1 MPVQAPPK
9 GAAQPQGNKP
19 APVAQPFTVGVYETS
34 TPDIDVSLVQTGS
47 AQKLG
52 TFKISPNGWLAGL
65 YCLCEMTVTGQSTNS
80 VSYNKDNPF
89 SVIQKVTFRDIGN
102 REIFGPLTGY
112 EWFTVNKWGGYF
124 GGADGSDPRNTGGAY
139 TAVAG
144 TGATAGT
151 FSFCLW
157 MPLEVVHRDAL
168 GEVENKSSS
177 ASYTLE
183 VYIDS
188 QANTYNQVPSV
199 FGTFRFRANDD
210 GYTEPEAADSYG
222 RPLSQTPPA
231 DGTVQYWTSETYSTP
246 NGLSKYNV
254 QNGIGYSF
262 RNMVTIAYDHANG
275 TRATAG
281 GVGGEQPDPT
291 TWTFG
296 KVQLIQLPI
305 RMWTDKLSRYYEL
318 TNAGPDAYAS
328 PENGVLVLPF
338 NRDFIN
344 TPGDELRN
352 RYLSTKAGNVL
363 QWSGTTTAT
372 LDIHFLVNYL
382 IPPGNDPARLRASR

>member
-9 GAAQPQGNKP
+9 GQANQP

-34 TPDIDVSLVQTGS
+34 TPDIDVSLQQTAA

-65 YCLCEMTVTGQSTNS
+65 YCLFEMTVTTNATNS

-89 SVIQKVTFRDIGN
+89 SVIQKVTFRDVGN

-139 TAVAG
+139 TAVTG
-144 TGATAGT
+144 TGGT
-151 FSFCLW
+151 GGSFSFVLW
-157 MPLEVVHRDAL
+157 MPLEITHRDAL

-199 FGTFRFRANDD
+199 FGTLRMRANDD
-210 GYTEPEAADSYG
+210 GYTEPESADSYG
-222 RPLSQTPPA
+222 RPLSQYPPA
-231 DGTVQYWTSETYSTP
+231 NGSVQYWTSETFLTP
-246 NGLSKYNV
+246 NGLSKYNI

-262 RNMVTIAYDHANG
+262 RNIGIVAYDNGNG

-281 GVGGEQPDPT
+281 LVGGEMPDPT
-291 TWTFG
+291 TISFG

-305 RMWTDKLSRYYEL
+305 RMWLDKMARIWEL
-318 TNAGPDAYAS
+318 ESAGPDGYAT
-328 PENGVLVLPF
+328 PENGVLILPF
-338 NRDFIN
+338 TRDFTN

-363 QWSGTTTAT
+363 QWSGTTTAA
-372 LDIHFLVNYL
+372 LSVHFLANYI
-382 IPPGNDPARLRASR
+382 IPPGNDPARLRSNR

>member
-9 GAAQPQGNKP
+9 PGNQAQPV
-19 APVAQPFTVGVYETS
+19 VAQPFTVGVYETS
-34 TPDIDVSLVQTGS
+34 TPDIDVTLAQSAT

-65 YCLCEMTVTGQSTNS
+65 YCLCEMTVSANVTNS
-80 VSYNKDNPF
+80 VSFSKDNPF
-89 SVIQKVTFRDIGN
+89 SVIQKVTFRDVGN

-112 EWFTVNKWGGYF
+112 EWYTVNKWGGYF

-139 TAVAG
+139 TAVTG
-144 TGATAGT
+144 TGATGGT
-151 FSFCLW
+151 FTFVLW
-157 MPLEVVHRDAL
+157 MPLEIGHRDAL
-168 GEVENKSSS
+168 GNIENKSAS

-199 FGTFRFRANDD
+199 FGSFRFRANDD

-222 RPLSQTPPA
+222 RPLAQYPPA
-231 DGTVQYWTSETYSTP
+231 NGSVQYWTSETFSTP
-246 NGLSKYNV
+246 NGLSKYNI

-262 RNMVTIAYDHANG
+262 RNIALIAYDHANA

-281 GVGGEQPDPT
+281 LVGGEMPDPT
-291 TWTFG
+291 TISFG
-296 KVQLIQLPI
+296 KVQLIQLPL
-305 RMWTDKLSRYYEL
+305 RMWVDKMARTWEL
-318 TNAGPDAYAS
+318 EAAGPDAYAA
-328 PENGVLVLPF
+328 PENGVLILPF
-338 NRDFIN
+338 TRDFVN

-372 LDIHFLVNYL
+372 LDVHFLVNYV